1 MIVRKRKLRRA
12 LAAGCLLR
20 EETLRLSHAT
30 LVRSSLNLVIAF
42 QCKIFEHT
50 LGWTAETN
58 RHGKITRDIGSVEE
72 TASALHTDGMTT

>member
-50 LGWTAETN
+50 LGQP
-58 RHGKITRDIGSVEE
+58 RPIDMVKSHGTLGPLKKQPVHCILME
-72 TASALHTDGMTT
+72 